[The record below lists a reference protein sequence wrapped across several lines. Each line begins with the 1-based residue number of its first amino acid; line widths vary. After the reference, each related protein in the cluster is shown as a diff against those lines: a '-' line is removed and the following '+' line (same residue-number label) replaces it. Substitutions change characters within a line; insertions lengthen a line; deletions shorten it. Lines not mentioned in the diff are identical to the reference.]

1 MNDVA
6 VEPWA
11 LKKFWLLPIAL
22 QPRTWRCSAHC
33 TELRR
38 GTDALCADVPDAWNC
53 PPKPRLSRQVIQSP
67 EGLRSNSSTGHD
79 WTESR
84 HED

>member
-1 MNDVA
+1 MNEVA
-6 VEPWA
+6 VEPST

-53 PPKPRLSRQVIQSP
+53 PPIVTRLRADVTTTAASAYH
-67 EGLRSNSSTGHD
+67 GK
-79 WTESR
+79 
-84 HED
+84 